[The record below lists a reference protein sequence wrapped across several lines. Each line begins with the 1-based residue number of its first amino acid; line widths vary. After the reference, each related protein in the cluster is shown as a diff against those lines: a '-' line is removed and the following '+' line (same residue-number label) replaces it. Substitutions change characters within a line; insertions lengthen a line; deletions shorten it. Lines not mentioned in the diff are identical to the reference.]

1 MQNNVQWASY
11 MEEKTDLLCMPQIGQ
26 CEPQESDCSSR

>member
-1 MQNNVQWASY
+1 MQNTVQWASY
-11 MEEKTDLLCMPQIGQ
+11 TEEKTDLLYMPQIEQ